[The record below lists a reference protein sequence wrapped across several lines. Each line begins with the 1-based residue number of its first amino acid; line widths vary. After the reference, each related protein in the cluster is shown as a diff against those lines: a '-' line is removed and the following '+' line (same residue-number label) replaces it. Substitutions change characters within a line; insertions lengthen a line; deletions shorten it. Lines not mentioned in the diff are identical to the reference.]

1 MLTVTGLLAAVVV
14 FAVSAMLLSRR
25 WRVWRDVERIPG
37 DLALPFLG
45 NTYVLFYTPRE
56 DFMEFVK
63 KTTKKFW
70 PIHRLWLGPFAEV
83 RITKPEHIEI
93 VMASSDLITKA
104 DLYAFLHPW
113 LGEGLLTST
122 GTKWHSHRKM
132 ITPAFH
138 FTILDNF
145 IEVFVE
151 KAEVLVKLLKS
162 KADGQAF
169 DIYPH
174 ITRCTLDIICETA
187 MGTPVDAQNNE
198 ESAYVNAVYSIGE
211 LTIKRIF
218 NPLLHN
224 DFIFRISNT
233 GKEFYRKLDIL
244 HEFTRKVIR
253 DKKLSKMME
262 KIDEKTDEI
271 GRKRRV
277 AFLDMLLA
285 ESEDGQK
292 LTDQEVQEEVDTF
305 MFEGHDTTSAAISW
319 ALVLLGHHPEIQEN
333 VHTELKDVFERD
345 HFRGLTMQDLH
356 NMKYLDMVIKEALR
370 LYPSVPFIARKVTKD
385 VQVGGYRIPE
395 GVTVTMQICHT
406 HRDPDHW
413 PDPDRFDPDN
423 FLPERVQGRHPFA
436 YVPFSAGPRNCIGQ
450 KFAILE
456 EKTVLSY
463 VLRNFR
469 VETVDRLEDLKL
481 IGELVLRP
489 MNGVNLRLWPR

>member
-1 MLTVTGLLAAVVV
+1 MLTVTALLAAVVV

-45 NTYVLFYTPRE
+45 NTYVLLYTPRE

-122 GTKWHSHRKM
+122 
-132 ITPAFH
+132 
-138 FTILDNF
+138 
-145 IEVFVE
+145 
-151 KAEVLVKLLKS
+151 
-162 KADGQAF
+162 
-169 DIYPH
+169 
-174 ITRCTLDIICETA
+174 ETA
-187 MGTPVDAQNNE
+187 MGTPVDAQNND

-211 LTIKRIF
+211 LTIKRIL

-224 DFIFRISNT
+224 DFIFRMSNT

-285 ESEDGQK
+285 ESEDGQR

-319 ALVLLGHHPEIQEN
+319 ALVLLGDHPEIQEN

-356 NMKYLDMVIKEALR
+356 NMKYLDMVIKEVLR

-395 GVTVTMQICHT
+395 GVTVTMQICYT

-423 FLPERVQGRHPFA
+423 FLPERVQGRHPYA

-463 VLRNFR
+463 ILYNFR
-469 VETVDRLEDLKL
+469 VETVERLEDLKL
-481 IGELVLRP
+481 LGELVLRSFS
-489 MNGVNLRLWPR
+489 GHVVRLTPR